1 MLGFILGAAEL
12 AINIG
17 AAVGKAKAQDKAA
30 KLNKAAA
37 LASERADFQALG
49 IQEQQVQERSTE
61 TILAAHRQAVN
72 ADASAR
78 VNAGA
83 AGVAGASV
91 DAILADISRQES
103 AYDVQEQRN
112 TEATL
117 RQIQQQKQGVEVE
130 TQNRIAGVQP
140 SNPLATALQI
150 GTAAVGFAANQIKL
164 GNPGLGSPAAAVKP
178 VNPAD
183 LPLIIP
189 VSH

>member
-1 MLGFILGAAEL
+1 VLGFILGAAEL
-12 AINIG
+12 AIQIG
-17 AAVGKAKAQDKAA
+17 SAFGKAKAQDKAA

-49 IQEQQVQERSTE
+49 VQEQQVQERSTE

-103 AYDVQEQRN
+103 SYDVQEQRN

-117 RQIQQQKQGVEVE
+117 RQIQQQKQGIEVE

-140 SNPLATALQI
+140 SNPLATALTI
-150 GTAAVGFAANQIKL
+150 GAAGLNFATNQIKL
-164 GNPGLGSPAAAVKP
+164 GNPGLGNPAASVTP
-178 VNPAD
+178 VNPANV
-183 LPLIIP
+183 PLIIP

>member
-117 RQIQQQKQGVEVE
+117 RQIQQQKQAVEVE

-150 GTAAVGFAANQIKL
+150 GTAALGFATNQIKL
-164 GNPGLGSPAAAVKP
+164 GNPGLGKPAGSTTAVRP
-178 VNPAD
+178 SDV
-183 LPLIIP
+183 PLIIP
-189 VSH
+189 VGP